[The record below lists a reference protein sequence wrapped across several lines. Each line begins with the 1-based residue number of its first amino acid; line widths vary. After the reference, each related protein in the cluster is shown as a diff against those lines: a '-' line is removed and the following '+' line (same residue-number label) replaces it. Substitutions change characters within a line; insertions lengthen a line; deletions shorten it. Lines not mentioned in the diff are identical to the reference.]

1 MNKRFAFKLAFAGAA
16 ALALTACGEKT
27 EPPKAAEPA
36 KTAAAPAD
44 AKEPLKV
51 AFMYVSPA
59 NEEGWSTQHDIAR
72 RAVEAKFGDKIKV
85 TTVENIP
92 ENADAERV
100 LRDLAQQGN
109 KLIFATSFGYMNS
122 VLKVAKEFPDVKF
135 EHATGY
141 KTAPNVANYSA
152 RFYEARYLAGKLAG
166 AMTKTNVLGYVAA
179 VPIPEVLQG
188 INAYTLGA
196 QSVNP
201 NVEVRVVWTSAWYD
215 PGKESDAAKTLVG
228 QKADV
233 LTHHTDSPAVVA
245 AGEDM
250 KVPVISYNTSMKRIA
265 PTMLLGGVVQSWEE
279 FYTGRINAAMDGTW
293 KSQSIWGGIPEHMVN
308 LVDIRS
314 DAPQSVQDD
323 IQAAYNKMA
332 AREFSPFTGPI
343 VTNEGQTVVEA
354 GKTAPDDVL
363 LNMNWLVKGVVGK
376 VPTMN

>member
-36 KTAAAPAD
+36 KTAAAPAA

-228 QKADV
+228 QKAD
-233 LTHHTDSPAVVA
+233 THHTDSPAVVA

>member
-36 KTAAAPAD
+36 KTAAAPAA

-265 PTMLLGGVVQSWEE
+265 PTMLLGGVVQGWEE

>member
-1 MNKRFAFKLAFAGAA
+1 MMQKRTALKLVLAGAA
-16 ALALTACGEKT
+16 AAMLAGCGDKT
-27 EPPKAAEPA
+27 EAPKEAAAPEKA
-36 KTAAAPAD
+36 AAAPAD
-44 AKEPLKV
+44 KAAGPYKV
-51 AFMYVSPA
+51 AFVYVSPA
-59 NEEGWSTQHDIAR
+59 SEEGWSRQHDLARIALEK
-72 RAVEAKFGDKIKV
+72 VYGDKVKF

-92 ENADAERV
+92 AGADSERV

-233 LTHHTDSPAVVA
+233 
-245 AGEDM
+245 
-250 KVPVISYNTSMKRIA
+250 
-265 PTMLLGGVVQSWEE
+265 VQSWEE

>member
-36 KTAAAPAD
+36 KTAAAPAA

-363 LNMNWLVKGVVGK
+363 LNMNWLVKGVVAK
-376 VPTMN
+376 FRQ

>member
-36 KTAAAPAD
+36 KTVAAPAA